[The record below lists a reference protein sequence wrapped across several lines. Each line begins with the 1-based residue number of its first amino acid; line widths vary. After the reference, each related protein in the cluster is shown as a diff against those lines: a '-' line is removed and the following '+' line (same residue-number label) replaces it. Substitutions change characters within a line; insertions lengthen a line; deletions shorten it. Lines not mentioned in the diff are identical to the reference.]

1 MNILIKIICIKKQN
15 SYKNSIFANTKK
27 KGIKANMEIFYEKFQ
42 TIINRRSSA
51 KQARAL

>member
-1 MNILIKIICIKKQN
+1 MNTLIKIYILKNKIRIKTPYLQ
-15 SYKNSIFANTKK
+15 ILKK
-27 KGIKANMEIFYEKFQ
+27 SIKANMEIFYEKFQ